1 MPNPF
6 SCGISLTQVMFLN
19 PHFVKFD
26 GDTSSIANVYK
37 MDEEVL
43 GLVLKL
49 ARVDSNRNHFT
60 LDDLAVLQCVSTSV
74 RTKAHDILENT
85 LCQEQVCSNTLVL
98 LGYHNSKPMKKLRF
112 RSTEGEL
119 PIHGEIM
126 LRTFIQTKRFLA
138 SGISDQVIKD
148 KFVNYIN
155 EFTSKTALKTF
166 TPSHTWTNAMGKE
179 TILFLMTLVDNKTV
193 EMRLLGC
200 YYIFYFIMHHY
211 NQKKRSLNGCVLNNA
226 NFRDIVIDKTN
237 ELRKDLRNT
246 ISMMPFGFIE
256 KLLRILSY
264 VNTRLMK
271 IE

>member
-1 MPNPF
+1 M
-6 SCGISLTQVMFLN
+6 G
-19 PHFVKFD
+19 
-26 GDTSSIANVYK
+26 
-37 MDEEVL
+37 EEVL

-49 ARVDSNRNHFT
+49 TCVDSNRNHFT

-74 RTKAHDILENT
+74 RTKTYDILENT
-85 LCQEQVCSNTLVL
+85 VCQEQVCLNTLVS
-98 LGYHNSKPMKKLRF
+98 LGYHNTKPMNKLRF
-112 RSTEGEL
+112 HSTEGDL
-119 PIHGEIM
+119 PIHGAVM

-138 SGISDQVIKD
+138 CDTSDKVIKE
-148 KFVNYIN
+148 KFVDTIN
-155 EFTSKTALKTF
+155 EFTSHTALKTF
-166 TPSHTWTNAMGKE
+166 TPSHTWTNAIGKE
-179 TILFLMTLVDNKTV
+179 TILFLMTLVDNKST

-226 NFRDIVIDKTN
+226 SFRKIVIDKTN

-246 ISMMPFGFIE
+246 ISMMPFGFNE

-264 VNTRLMK
+264 VNTRLIK

>member
-1 MPNPF
+1 M
-6 SCGISLTQVMFLN
+6 G
-19 PHFVKFD
+19 
-26 GDTSSIANVYK
+26 
-37 MDEEVL
+37 EEVI

-60 LDDLAVLQCVSTSV
+60 LDDLAVLKCVCKSI
-74 RTKAHDILENT
+74 RTKTRDILENT
-85 LCQEQVCSNTLVL
+85 LCQEQVCSNTLVS
-98 LGYHNSKPMKKLRF
+98 LGYYNSKPMNKLRF
-112 RSTEGEL
+112 RPTEGDL

-126 LRTFIQTKRFLA
+126 LRTIIQTKRFLT
-138 SGISDQVIKD
+138 SDTSDKVIKEN
-148 KFVNYIN
+148 FVNTIN

-166 TPSHTWTNAMGKE
+166 TPSHTWTNAIGKE
-179 TILFLMTLVDNKTV
+179 TILFLMTLVDNKST
-193 EMRLLGC
+193 EMKLLGC

-211 NQKKRSLNGCVLNNA
+211 NQKKRSLSGCVLNNA